1 MEAPKVRRTKQQLED
16 DIINALERLLH
27 EHNMSDIPLLTLA
40 KEAKVDPN
48 AFYRRFGTMD
58 NLYDQFVGKYDL
70 WMNEVVNI
78 TDIRSQGAE
87 KFYAE
92 ALKALFKA
100 LLHNNSMQKILLWEL
115 SFDNPTTR
123 KTASTRAALNMGF
136 MVYYSNLFKHTGI
149 DIGSLTTLF
158 ISGIYYLVL
167 HRNHAASYLVDL
179 NTHEGQEKV
188 CKAIDT
194 LVGILFE
201 AVTQKEKLRNTILK
215 MENDKI
221 PHNKICDYLGIST
234 YQLKKAL
241 R

>member
-1 MEAPKVRRTKQQLED
+1 MESPKRRSKQQLEE
-16 DIINALERLLH
+16 DIMNALERLLH
-27 EHNMSDIPLLTLA
+27 KHNMSDIPLLTLA

-58 NLYDQFVGKYDL
+58 NLYDQFVCKYDL

-78 TDIRSQGAE
+78 AGIRSQGAE

-92 ALKALFKA
+92 ALKTLFKE
-100 LLHNNSMQKILLWEL
+100 LLRNNSMQKILLWEL

-123 KTASTRAALNMGF
+123 RTSSTRAALNMGF
-136 MVYYSNLFKHTGI
+136 MVYYNNLFKHTGI

-167 HRNHAASYLVDL
+167 HRSHTASYLADL
-179 NTHEGQEKV
+179 NTPEGQEKV
-188 CKAIDT
+188 CKAIDMLT
-194 LVGILFE
+194 GILFD
-201 AVTQKEKLRNTILK
+201 AIKRKEKLKETILK

-221 PHNKICDYLGIST
+221 PHSKICEYLGIT
-234 YQLKKAL
+234 AYQLKKAL